1 MSRIKLRRV
10 LAGLAST
17 ALATGL
23 LVGGGQAA
31 GSSPVETTASGE
43 RDYVSLVNP
52 WVEADVGRFFF
63 FQSASNPFGMVKLR
77 PDTSTNSVWDTG
89 YRKSES
95 QVKGFS
101 HLHDWQLSG
110 IQVMPTTGTDVP
122 KLEGDT
128 GWQSPTPHDDTEVAE
143 PGYHKL
149 HLDRYGI
156 GAELTAT
163 DRVGM
168 HRYTYDQAGPS
179 EIIVNLGGVLGEA
192 QMKDAHITKV
202 NDHEIQGY
210 VAQVGMLS
218 NGQYYGQSDN
228 KRTELYFNIRFDK
241 PFDSMHGWAG
251 GSLVNGGQPADE
263 VKGDNA
269 GVYLRYDDIAAGDQ
283 VQMKVGLS
291 LTSAAGARRNLEA
304 ELPGW
309 DFDAVKAASQQR
321 WNDMLG
327 RIDVR
332 GGTHQQ
338 RVKFYTDL
346 FHALCGRSVI
356 SDVDGTYIDD
366 TWGNNKVKQIPLDED
381 GEPKFAMYNYDAL
394 WLTQW
399 NLNTLLGMAYPEI
412 YSSIVKSQL
421 QMYEDG
427 GLLPRGPVAGNYSF
441 VMTSSP
447 VTSFIT
453 GAYNKGIRDFDVDL
467 AYDAMLDAHSMGG
480 LFDKAPYEYATWGE
494 NKGGARAYLDKGYV
508 PHDLHNGWRSRGAGE
523 TMEYAYEDWALANL
537 AEQLGKRGLNIAGTA
552 TVEVSSQANDSGA
565 AGERAVD
572 GRPARSANAGEWRSD
587 GERDPW
593 IKLSW
598 DEPQRINKVVL
609 SDRLGGESNVR
620 RGMLTFSDGTRRPV
634 ARIPESGDG
643 RVVTFDSKKVEWVKF
658 QAIAGSGPDVGLNEI
673 EVWDDTDVGNH
684 LMQRSRNWRNL
695 YDEETGF
702 IRPKGSDGQWMD
714 PFDPLSPDDF
724 VEASSWQATWF
735 TSHDVMGLANLM
747 GGEDAYA
754 DKLNYAFVRSEPAE
768 FTGIGQNGDENA
780 FVNYGNQPGLQMAHL
795 FNYVGKPWLTQY
807 WVRQVKEKTYG
818 SISTTKGY
826 GGHDEDQGQMGS
838 ISALMAMGLFEVTGG
853 GLKNPVY
860 DITSPVF
867 DEITIELNQDYYDG
881 EQFRI
886 VTHDNSAE
894 NMYIQD
900 AELDGEPLDNAWF
913 HHDQLADGGT
923 LELWMGPEPNK
934 DWGVDQL
941 PPSES
946 DSAGNEPVLAT
957 DVTVNGPD
965 EVVEPYGSVDYD
977 AEIVP
982 VDTTLKEVFWSVT
995 DPDGS
1000 PTDTATIDNEGVLT
1014 VNHRDGEVLVT
1025 ATAADSG
1032 RVASTTRVSIAL
1044 DPSLLRGNASR
1055 WPGVTATASSEYS
1068 DAYRVER
1075 VQDGF
1080 GEGTGAWA
1088 SAGELDPW
1096 VQLDWSEPIQAD
1108 KIMLY
1113 DRAGA
1118 DDVNGG
1124 TLTFSDGS
1132 SVQVNDI
1139 PTNTSPKTVTF
1150 DMKTFEWV
1158 RFQVEGGTGWNNGL
1172 LEFEVYAVPAEP
1184 GAPRGVA
1191 AQAGERSATVS
1202 WQPPEFDGGAPI
1214 TGYVVTPYH
1223 DGTALDPVTVDGDAT
1238 SVDVSGLT
1246 AGEPYTF
1253 TVTAD
1258 SLAGSG
1264 PESQPSDEVR
1274 PR

>member
-1 MSRIKLRRV
+1 MRSKLAKSL
-10 LAGLAST
+10 LAVPVTVALT
-17 ALATGL
+17 AGAM
-23 LVGGGQAA
+23 VG
-31 GSSPVETTASGE
+31 GSSPDGPSVAAAGTGQATQSP

-52 WVEADVGRFFF
+52 WVEADIGRFFF
-63 FQSASNPFGMVKLR
+63 FQSATNPFGMVKLR
-77 PDTSTNSVWDTG
+77 PDTSTDAAWGTG
-89 YRKSES
+89 YRKNEH

-101 HLHDWQLSG
+101 HVHEWRLSG
-110 IQVMPTTGTDVP
+110 VQVMPTSGDPVP

-128 GWQSPTPHDDTEVAE
+128 GWQSYTPHDDTEIAE

-149 HLDRYGI
+149 HLDRYDI
-156 GAELTAT
+156 TAELAVT
-163 DRVGM
+163 DRVGI
-168 HRYTYDQAGPS
+168 HRYTYDNAGPS
-179 EIIVNLGGVLGEA
+179 EIIINLGGQLGEA
-192 QMKDAHITKV
+192 RMERAQVTKV
-202 NDHEIQGY
+202 SDRELEGY
-210 VAQVGMLS
+210 LEQHSG
-218 NGQYYGQSDN
+218 
-228 KRTELYFNIRFDK
+228 RTRLYFNITFDK
-241 PFDSMHGWAG
+241 PFDSMHGWADGALVDG
-251 GSLVNGGQPADE
+251 GDPVDE
-263 VKGDNA
+263 VAGDNSGAYVSFDHLEA
-269 GVYLRYDDIAAGDQ
+269 GEQ
-283 VQMKVGLS
+283 VQMKVALS
-291 LTSAAGARRNLEA
+291 FTGTEGARANRQA

-309 DFDAVKAASQQR
+309 DFDAVKQESQEL
-321 WNDMLG
+321 WNEMLG

-346 FHALCGRSVI
+346 FHVLCGRGVA
-356 SDVDGTYIDD
+356 SDADGKYIDD
-366 TWGNNKVKQIPLDED
+366 TWDHNKVKQIPLDKHGD
-381 GEPKFAMYNYDAL
+381 PTFAMYNYDAL

-399 NLNTLLGMAYPEI
+399 NVNSILGLAYPEI
-412 YSSIVKSQL
+412 YSSFVQSQL

-427 GLLPRGPVAGNYSF
+427 GLLPRGPAAGDDTL
-441 VMTSSP
+441 VMTGNP
-447 VTSFIT
+447 VASFIT
-453 GAYNKGIRDFDVDL
+453 GAYNKGIRDFDAEL
-467 AYDAMLDAHSMGG
+467 AYEAMLDAQSIGG
-480 LFDKAPYEYATWGE
+480 LYDKAWFDYANWGT
-494 NKGGARAYLDKGYV
+494 GGNREYLDLGYV
-508 PHDLHNGWRSRGAGE
+508 PNGLTGQGAGQ
-523 TMEYAYEDWALANL
+523 TLEYAHQDWALSQFAQ
-537 AEQLGKRGLNIAGTA
+537 QLDERGINVTQYADVAASSEYDEDHTAGHA
-552 TVEVSSQANDSGA
+552 I
-565 AGERAVD
+565 D
-572 GRPARSANAGEWRSD
+572 GRPVRAPAPTEWASAGEQS
-587 GERDPW
+587 PW

-598 DEPQRINKVVL
+598 DEPQRIRKVVL
-609 SDRLGGESNVR
+609 SDRANLTDNVNGGR
-620 RGMLTFSDGTRRPV
+620 LTFSDGTSV
-634 ARIPESGDG
+634 AVRSLPKDG
-643 RVVTFDSKKVEWVKF
+643 TSRVVGFAPRTATWVKF
-658 QAIAGSGPDVGLNEI
+658 EATGGRGTNVGLNEI
-673 EVWDDTDVGNH
+673 EVWDDTDVADY
-684 LMQRSRNWRNL
+684 LLDRSRNWRNL

-702 IRPKGSDGQWMD
+702 IRPRNADGTWRE
-714 PFDPLSPDDF
+714 PFDPLAPDDF
-724 VEASSWQATWF
+724 VEANSWQATWF
-735 TSHDVMGLANLM
+735 TTHDVMGLANLM

-754 DKLNYAFVRSEPAE
+754 DKLNYAFVSAEPE
-768 FTGIGQNGDENA
+768 NFIGSYGHGY
-780 FVNYGNQPGLQMAHL
+780 VSYGNQPGLPVAHL

-826 GGHDEDQGQMGS
+826 GGHDEDQGQMGAM
-838 ISALMAMGLFEVTGG
+838 SALMAMGLFEVTGG

-881 EQFRI
+881 KQFRI

-1032 RVASTTRVSIAL
+1032 RAVGSQVVTIAL
-1044 DPSLLRGNASR
+1044 DPDLLRVNGSR

-1068 DAYRVER
+1068 DGYVAEKVF
-1075 VQDGF
+1075 DGVI
-1080 GEGTGAWA
+1080 GEPDAGDWA
-1088 SAGELDPW
+1088 SAGEQNPW
-1096 VQLDWSEPIQAD
+1096 IQLDWDQPIRTD
-1108 KIMLY
+1108 RIVLY
-1113 DRAGA
+1113 DRSGI

-1132 SVQVNDI
+1132 SIEVTDI
-1139 PTNTSPKTVTF
+1139 PADGDGKPVTF
-1150 DMKTFEWV
+1150 DMMTVDWV
-1158 RFQVEGGTGWNNGL
+1158 RFQAVGGTGPNNGL
-1172 LEFEVYAVPAEP
+1172 SEFEVYAVPTQPGPPRDVTAEP
-1184 GAPRGVA
+1184 GDG
-1191 AQAGERSATVS
+1191 SATVS
-1202 WQPPEFDGGAPI
+1202 WRSPSPDRGAPI

-1264 PESQPSDEVR
+1264 PESQPSNEVR